1 VASILKTL
9 SGLFSGSKSE
19 NNIQSP
25 KGVEETNMPTPN
37 EDSVAPASEE
47 PAAENFV
54 EPPAQR
60 RVIQAPILVIESSGD
75 EQVSDKVLIKA
86 EPSENGDQCK
96 FMVNRPLFP
105 GYSWFFKDFESAA
118 GSPLAE
124 AFFSNDL
131 VDTLLIHNST
141 AIVTKF
147 GGKLH
152 GDWLPLA
159 KDLGQI
165 VREILESGSPL
176 LSDDILKS
184 LPPEEKV
191 REDIQKV
198 IDDEVNPGVAAHGG
212 KILLTSVAGNS
223 VTIQMGG
230 GCQGCSAAD
239 LTLKQG
245 IHSSFRKAVPYVG
258 AIYDETD
265 HAAGVNPYYS

>member
-1 VASILKTL
+1 MNSILKTL

-19 NNIQSP
+19 NNIQP
-25 KGVEETNMPTPN
+25 PNLVEENNMSTPN
-37 EDSVAPASEE
+37 ESPVSPAPEE
-47 PAAENFV
+47 QSSSNFS

-60 RVIQAPILVIESSGD
+60 RVIQAPILVESSGD
-75 EQVSDKVLIKA
+75 GQVSEKVLIKA
-86 EPSENGDQCK
+86 EPSETGDQCK
-96 FMVNRPLFP
+96 LMVNRPLFP

-124 AFFSNDL
+124 AIFSSDL

-141 AIVTKF
+141 ATVTKF
-147 GGKLH
+147 GGKMQ

-159 KDLGQI
+159 KDLGQVI
-165 VREILESGSPL
+165 RETLESGSPL
-176 LSDDILKS
+176 ISDEILNN

-198 IDDEVNPGVAAHGG
+198 IDDEVNPGVASHGG
-212 KILLTSVAGNS
+212 KIVLTSVAGNS

-245 IHSSFRKAVPYVG
+245 IHSSFRKAVPSVG

-265 HAAGVNPYYS
+265 HAAGMNPYYS